1 MDPRSLHL
9 PAPPGQARSKFCRT
23 DTCCGF
29 DALICPQHHAVP
41 RPLAS
46 GHYRR
51 YGGSAPSRLLG
62 NVRIKAR
69 LAERQNKA
77 AEKTVL
83 SKAWVLDR
91 LNLTTRARPPASLI
105 SRSKEI

>member
-1 MDPRSLHL
+1 
-9 PAPPGQARSKFCRT
+9 
-23 DTCCGF
+23 
-29 DALICPQHHAVP
+29 
-41 RPLAS
+41 
-46 GHYRR
+46 
-51 YGGSAPSRLLG
+51 
-62 NVRIKAR
+62 VRIKAR